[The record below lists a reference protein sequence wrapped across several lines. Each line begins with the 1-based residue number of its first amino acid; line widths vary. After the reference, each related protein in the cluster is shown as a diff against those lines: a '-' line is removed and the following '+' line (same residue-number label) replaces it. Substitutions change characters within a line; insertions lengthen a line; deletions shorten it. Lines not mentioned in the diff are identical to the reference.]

1 MSEKTKYLVLV
12 AGPTAVGKT
21 KMAIRLAQWLQTEII
36 SADSRQCYR
45 EMNIAV
51 ARPSLS
57 ELAQVPHHFIA
68 SHSIHQPLSAADY
81 AEQALVIADR
91 LFQQHQFVVLTGGT
105 GLYIRALCDGL
116 DEIPDIAPDIRDK
129 IQEGYETGGLGWLQ
143 EQVAQKDPHYY
154 RQGEIQNPR
163 RLMRALEVVEST
175 GQSILQ
181 FQKKETINRPFST
194 IRIGLELNR
203 DELYAR
209 INARVLQMI
218 KDGLEEEAR
227 SLLPYRHLQALQTV
241 GYTELFDYFDGK
253 YDLSR
258 AVELIQQHS
267 RHYAKRQLTWFKK
280 DAEMRWFHPEA
291 WADIKAYISQQAS
304 LT

>member
-1 MSEKTKYLVLV
+1 
-12 AGPTAVGKT
+12 
-21 KMAIRLAQWLQTEII
+21 
-36 SADSRQCYR
+36 
-45 EMNIAV
+45 
-51 ARPSLS
+51 
-57 ELAQVPHHFIA
+57 
-68 SHSIHQPLSAADY
+68 
-81 AEQALVIADR
+81 
-91 LFQQHQFVVLTGGT
+91 
-105 GLYIRALCDGL
+105 
-116 DEIPDIAPDIRDK
+116 
-129 IQEGYETGGLGWLQ
+129 
-143 EQVAQKDPHYY
+143 
-154 RQGEIQNPR
+154 
-163 RLMRALEVVEST
+163 MRALEVVEST

-218 KDGLEEEAR
+218 KDGLEQEAR